1 MPKSLRNSGVV
12 RYSTA
17 PNGERPLSSIRP
29 RSSSVPAAESALTPR
44 MRVISGR
51 ETGCR

>member
-1 MPKSLRNSGVV
+1 MVV

-17 PNGERPLSSIRP
+17 PNWELPASSIRP
-29 RSSSVPAAESALTPR
+29 RSSSVALAESALTPR

-51 ETGCR
+51 EIGCM

>member
-1 MPKSLRNSGVV
+1 MV

-17 PNGERPLSSIRP
+17 PNWERPASSITP
-29 RSSSVPAAESALTPR
+29 RSSSVVAADSALTPR
-44 MRVISGR
+44 MRAISGR